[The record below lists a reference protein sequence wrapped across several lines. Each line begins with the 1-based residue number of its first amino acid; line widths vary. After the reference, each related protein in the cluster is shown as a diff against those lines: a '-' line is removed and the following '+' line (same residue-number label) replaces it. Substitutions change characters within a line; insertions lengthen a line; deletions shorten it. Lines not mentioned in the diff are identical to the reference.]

1 MNTYLNMKFAE
12 FLLSLPGAPEVRKC
26 LVDHL
31 FFTLSSLPI
40 SQLDDMKY
48 ENVVFSFG
56 HGNMGFYKRKRQNYF
71 CIP

>member
-12 FLLSLPGAPEVRKC
+12 FLLSLPGALEVRKC

-40 SQLDDMKY
+40 SQ
-48 ENVVFSFG
+48 
-56 HGNMGFYKRKRQNYF
+56 
-71 CIP
+71 